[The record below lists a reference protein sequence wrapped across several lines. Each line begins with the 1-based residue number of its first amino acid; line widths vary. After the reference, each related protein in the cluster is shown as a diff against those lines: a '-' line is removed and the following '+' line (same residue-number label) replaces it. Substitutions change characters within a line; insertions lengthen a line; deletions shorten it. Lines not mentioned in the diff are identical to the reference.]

1 MRLAQAALHHGINN
15 QLRLTAEGDS
25 GCYFQDIDSQESH
38 HLNQVNE
45 RLLDN
50 AGDTVG
56 KGTSTLFG
64 QEIPGQC
71 AKENDGFSLSDK
83 ATDTNGDA
91 SIASKHTDD
100 VENSTVDELD
110 SIFDNVEV
118 NTVVERYDA
127 HGHTSQESVVIV
139 DAENHA
145 IDELDVVH
153 DSSKAID
160 TNVDFDVNNDDVHE
174 SEDIN
179 IVDIANDV
187 NVNPNNDISTVAE
200 KNNVHDVCVQEIT
213 QNDENKEQ
221 KTSSADNE
229 VEQNDASQL
238 NIQDIQNEDDN
249 NDVGMEDTDE
259 IQGDDEQNNK
269 SFFEG
274 GSVICEEQNI
284 VQDEV
289 LFIED
294 KLTSLDFDNAED
306 QTSHSD

>member
-1 MRLAQAALHHGINN
+1 M
-15 QLRLTAEGDS
+15 
-25 GCYFQDIDSQESH
+25 
-38 HLNQVNE
+38 
-45 RLLDN
+45 LDN
-50 AGDTVG
+50 ASDTVG
-56 KGTSTLFG
+56 KGTSTLSG

-71 AKENDGFSLSDK
+71 AKENDVFSLADK
-83 ATDTNGDA
+83 AADTNGDA

-100 VENSTVDELD
+100 VENLTVDEPD

-118 NTVVERYDA
+118 NTVVVRYDT

-160 TNVDFDVNNDDVHE
+160 TNVDFDVDYDDVHE

-179 IVDIANDV
+179 IVDITNDV
-187 NVNPNNDISTVAE
+187 NGNPNNDIITVAE

-221 KTSSADNE
+221 KASSADNE

-238 NIQDIQNEDDN
+238 NIQDIKNEEDN
-249 NDVGMEDTDE
+249 NDAGMEDTDE
-259 IQGDDEQNNK
+259 IQGDDEQNNTP
-269 SFFEG
+269 FLEG

-284 VQDEV
+284 VQDGV

-294 KLTSLDFDNAED
+294 KLTLLDFDNVED
-306 QTSHSD
+306 QTSHSDKEFEWNEDSGVGSKDVKHMKKQTNKTSKKCCC